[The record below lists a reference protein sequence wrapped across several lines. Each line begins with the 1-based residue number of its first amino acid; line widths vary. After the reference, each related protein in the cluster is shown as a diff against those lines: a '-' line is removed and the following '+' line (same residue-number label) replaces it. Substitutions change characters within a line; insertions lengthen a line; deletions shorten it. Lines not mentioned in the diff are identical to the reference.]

1 MSRAASGTSDGRRNR
16 PPSSIGARP
25 DEEVPD
31 VKIDRIDTDLYRI
44 PLPTPVQ
51 AASHGVMR
59 EFDMVAVRIGTTS
72 GATGVGYT
80 VLNAGHGVAVA
91 AIVTNAFEGLLR
103 GEDSRRIEWLWQR
116 LWRGHHYSG
125 RGGLVSFALAAVDTA
140 LWDLRGRAL
149 GEPLWR
155 LLGGHRPEVRAYA
168 GNIDLNFPMEQ
179 LLDGVR
185 RSLAAGFRSVKMRLG
200 RPLLREDV
208 ERVAT
213 VRKLIG
219 PDIELMADAN
229 EAWRRDEAMRAF
241 HALKDFGLVWIE
253 EPIRPDDFEG
263 YAHLRAHGGV
273 PIAAGENLHTVAEFT
288 ALISA
293 GGVDFP
299 EPDFTTCGGIT
310 PWMKIARLAEAHGL
324 PVTSHGAHDVHVHL
338 LAAVPNGAYLE
349 VHGFG
354 LDRFI
359 AQPLDLRDGMA
370 IAPDRPGH
378 GIEFDRAGLET
389 YRVR

>member
-1 MSRAASGTSDGRRNR
+1 M
-16 PPSSIGARP
+16 ARP
-25 DEEVPD
+25 VPEQ
-31 VKIDRIDTDLYRI
+31 VPHPEKGYHRSRIPGTHQVNIDRIDTLLYRI
-44 PLPTPVQ
+44 PLPVPVQ

-59 EFDMVAVRIGTTS
+59 EFDMVAVRIGSDS
-72 GATGVGYT
+72 GPSGVGYT
-80 VLNAGHGVAVA
+80 VLNAGHGHAVA
-91 AIVTNAFEGLLR
+91 AVVENAFRSKLQ
-103 GEDSRRIEWLWQR
+103 GEDARRIEWLWHR
-116 LWRGHHYSG
+116 LWRSHHYSG
-125 RGGLVSFALAAVDTA
+125 RGGLVSFALAAVDSA

-155 LLGGHRPEVRAYA
+155 LLGGYRPEVRAYA

-179 LLDGVR
+179 LLEGVR
-185 RSLAAGFRSVKMRLG
+185 RSLEAGYRSVKMRLG

-208 ERVAT
+208 ERVAA
-213 VRKLIG
+213 VRDLIG
-219 PDIELMADAN
+219 PDIELMTDAN
-229 EAWRRDEAMRAF
+229 EAWRPDEALRAF
-241 HALKDFGLVWIE
+241 HALRDFRLVWIE
-253 EPIRPDDFEG
+253 EPIRPDDFAG
-263 YAHLRAHGGV
+263 YARLRAQGGV
-273 PIAAGENLHTVAEFT
+273 PIAAGENLHTVAEFA

-359 AQPLDLRDGMA
+359 AEPLQMRDGYA

-378 GIEFDRAGLET
+378 GIEFDWQALER